1 MRIGERNISKKDKRK
16 LGLVCFVLG
25 FLILTVLAL
34 DVVPKLIEV
43 NPMYLEWFVRMQ
55 INLKQDI

>member
-16 LGLVCFVLG
+16 LGLVCFALG
-25 FLILTVLAL
+25 LLILTVLAL
-34 DVVPKLIEV
+34 DVVTKLIEV
-43 NPMYLEWFVRMQ
+43 NPMCLEWFVRML

>member
-16 LGLVCFVLG
+16 QSLVCFALG

-43 NPMYLEWFVRMQ
+43 NPMCLEWFVRML
-55 INLKQDI
+55 INLK